1 MEEDARTF
9 ALWYGIYGLHRRPD
23 LTPVNLRLYA
33 FPWYRRTLASH
44 HPQVLSPEDV
54 DALDAD
60 AFIADVA
67 GRLPVYRAGP
77 IEANAPGLIEE
88 PVGVLVK
95 MTPP

>member
-1 MEEDARTF
+1 M
-9 ALWYGIYGLHRRPD
+9 
-23 LTPVNLRLYA
+23 
-33 FPWYRRTLASH
+33 
-44 HPQVLSPEDV
+44 
-54 DALDAD
+54 DAD

-77 IEANAPGLIEE
+77 IEVNAPGLIEE